1 VFGVEARVIKE
12 GSQKVLNKNSFTLVE
27 ILVVIIIIG
36 ILAALALPGFGVS
49 KERVLDKE
57 AKANLAL
64 IQAAEKIYKMESGF
78 YYPSSGTTSVIAD
91 INTYLRVNLPSGA
104 LSWIY
109 TVDGDSSQTTAG
121 RLPGS
126 SRVWTLTHTDP
137 VDSTHP
143 ACTGTGCPP

>member
-1 VFGVEARVIKE
+1 M
-12 GSQKVLNKNSFTLVE
+12 NKNSFTLIE

-36 ILAALALPGFGVS
+36 ILASLALPGFGIS
-49 KERVLDKE
+49 REGVLDKE
-57 AKANLAL
+57 AKTNLSF
-64 IQAAEKIYKMESGF
+64 IQEAERFYRMESGS
-78 YYPSSGTTSVIAD
+78 YYPASGNTSVIAD

-109 TVDGDSSQTTAG
+109 TVDGDSTQTTAG

>member
-1 VFGVEARVIKE
+1 MLK
-12 GSQKVLNKNSFTLVE
+12 KKSFTLIE

-64 IQAAEKIYKMESGF
+64 IQAAEKIYKMESGI
-78 YYPSSGTTSVIAD
+78 YYPSSGTTSVVAD
-91 INTYLRVNLPSGA
+91 INTYLRVNLPTGA
-104 LSWIY
+104 LSWSY
-109 TVDGDSSQTTAG
+109 TVDGDNSQTTAS
-121 RLPGS
+121 RLPAA
-126 SRVWTLTHTDP
+126 SRVWTLTHTG
-137 VDSTHP
+137 SAA